1 MDVKLNIILLIR
13 LLELAREDLTDD
25 LQIHF
30 LAEQLMALKADCLS
44 MKDYAKIVSVLS
56 VK

>member
-1 MDVKLNIILLIR
+1 MDLKINIPLLIR
-13 LLELAREDLTDD
+13 LLELAREGLTDD

-30 LAEQLMALKADCLS
+30 LVEQMMALKSDCLS
-44 MKDYAKIVSVLS
+44 MKDYAKIVSVLT